1 MNKEFSHLDYLNKLV
16 VEMRIKVIAAFV
28 LLFLITFGY
37 GFYGDLI
44 PLDGFV
50 LFNIIIFIFLSIIAL
65 SVHASE
71 NRHFL
76 MLLGLAKSH
85 FQDAVNHDEAPSK
98 EKINE
103 FIDLAFK
110 RYRAVTYYKLNYKKT
125 SLDAIHKIDKELD
138 DFVLHQDKALNLHFT
153 AELLSAMEW
162 LSDAFDAK
170 DIFSKNKYKYYKKWV
185 GAQRSFEWNKHQEE
199 NRKLYEYLEARDKPF
214 YSKEELM
221 ERGFTEEEIDEGLK
235 LHINDQIEYFGLTEE
250 QQKELMNYHR
260 NK

>member
-1 MNKEFSHLDYLNKLV
+1 MSKEFSHLDYLNKLV

-76 MLLGLAKSH
+76 MILGLAKSH
-85 FQDAVNHDEAPSK
+85 FQDVVNEDEAPSK

-125 SLDAIHKIDKELD
+125 SLDTIHKIDKELE
-138 DFVLHQDKALNLHFT
+138 DFKLHQDKALNFHFI
-153 AELLSAMEW
+153 AELSTAMEF
-162 LSDAFDAK
+162 LYDAFDAK

-185 GAQRSFEWNKHQEE
+185 FTQRRFEWEKHQEE
-199 NRKLYEYLEARDKPF
+199 NKKLDEYLNAQDKPI
-214 YSKEELM
+214 YTKEVLK

-235 LHINDQIEYFGLTEE
+235 LHIYDQIEYFGLTEE

>member
-1 MNKEFSHLDYLNKLV
+1 MNKEFSPLDYLNKLV

-125 SLDAIHKIDKELD
+125 SLDAIHRIDRELD
-138 DFVLHQDKALNLHFT
+138 DFVLHQDEALNFHFIR
-153 AELLSAMEW
+153 ELSTAMEF
-162 LSDAFDAK
+162 LYEAFDAK
-170 DIFSKNKYKYYKKWV
+170 DIFSKNKYKYYKSWV

-199 NRKLYEYLEARDKPF
+199 NRKLYEYLEARGKPF

-235 LHINDQIEYFGLTEE
+235 LHINDQIEFFGLTEE

>member
-1 MNKEFSHLDYLNKLV
+1 MSKEFSHLDYLNKLV

-85 FQDAVNHDEAPSK
+85 FQDVVNEDEAPSK

-103 FIDLAFK
+103 FINLGFK
-110 RYRAVTYYKLNYKKT
+110 RYRAVTYFKLNYKKT
-125 SLDAIHKIDKELD
+125 SLDAIHKIDSELD
-138 DFVLHQDKALNLHFT
+138 DFVLHQDKDLNFHFT
-153 AELLSAMEW
+153 GELLTAMEC
-162 LSDAFDAK
+162 LYEAFDAK
-170 DIFSKNKYKYYKKWV
+170 DIFSKNKYKYFKKWT
-185 GAQRSFEWNKHQEE
+185 GTQKRLEWEKHQEE
-199 NRKLYEYLEARDKPF
+199 RK
-214 YSKEELM
+214 
-221 ERGFTEEEIDEGLK
+221 
-235 LHINDQIEYFGLTEE
+235 N
-250 QQKELMNYHR
+250 
-260 NK
+260 NKRK